1 MLKKLLS
8 VLIPFAVIIMFSS
21 ASFAQDLDSGVYH
34 GYNGSYWYDQGW
46 VDYYNDIGGYSQSV
60 YVHVYIYKNN
70 DNIHYGERTTT
81 VSPYQTSRCLS
92 DKVQGSGGCED
103 YYITV
108 DGYK

>member
-46 VDYYNDIGGYSQSV
+46 VDYYNDIGGYSFICFCFG
-60 YVHVYIYKNN
+60 YIVN
-70 DNIHYGERTTT
+70 
-81 VSPYQTSRCLS
+81 
-92 DKVQGSGGCED
+92 
-103 YYITV
+103 
-108 DGYK
+108 